1 MDVLALLGDLAD
13 RLRGQLA
20 LGVGLRQQE
29 FRAVGEK
36 FRRAAFVG
44 LDVGGLG
51 ADHAVVALAQRGQ
64 RQGVGR
70 GAVEGEEHFAV
81 GLEQVAKVIRS
92 AGGPLV
98 VTVGPLVPVVGL
110 GHRGPG
116 LRADSGVVVAGELLG
131 VVGHECCLWNRK
143 IHRGA

>member
-1 MDVLALLGDLAD
+1 MDVLTFQGDLAY
-13 RLRGQLA
+13 RLRSQLA

-29 FRAVGEK
+29 FRAVGEE
-36 FRRAAFVG
+36 FRRAAFIG

-81 GLEQVAKVIRS
+81 GLEQVAEVIRS

-98 VTVGPLVPVVGL
+98 VAVGPLVPVVGL

-116 LRADSGVVVAGELLG
+116 LRADSGVVVAGELLAL
-131 VVGHECCLWNRK
+131 VGHECCRWNRK